1 MPTIITHAAIPLGL
15 RLALGGAVLSTP
27 LTIAA
32 CVAAAVPDLDV
43 VSFAFGIP
51 YGHPLGHRGVS
62 HSLAFAALLGA
73 LAAFA
78 APWLKSSRLTA
89 FAMVAVSAASHG
101 LLDAAT
107 TGGKGVALLAPFTM
121 KRYFFPWR
129 PIQVSPI
136 GIGRFF
142 SGSGAAVALSE
153 LRWVWLPVLTLSL
166 LIALFRGVAA
176 GRGPGLG

>member
-1 MPTIITHAAIPLGL
+1 MPTIVTHAAIPLGL
-15 RLALGGAVLSTP
+15 RIALGGAALSTP
-27 LTIAA
+27 LTLVA

-62 HSLAFAALLGA
+62 HSLAFAVLLGL

-78 APWLKSSRLTA
+78 APRLRSSRWVA
-89 FAMVAVSAASHG
+89 FAVVAVSTASHG

-107 TGGKGVALLAPFTM
+107 TGGKGIALLAPFTM
-121 KRYFFPWR
+121 KRYFLPWR

-136 GIGRFF
+136 GVSRFF
-142 SGSGAAVALSE
+142 SSWGASVALSE
-153 LRWVWLPVLTLSL
+153 LTLVWLPVLVISL
-166 LIALFRGVAA
+166 LLAAFRVLRTA
-176 GRGPGLG
+176 